1 MPPVDVA
8 VLVPVKD
15 FRLAKLRLAGALE
28 PFEREALART
38 MATTVVAAAR
48 PLPVF
53 VVCDDDGVATWA
65 ESAGA
70 TVLWR
75 PGLGLNGAVTDGVV
89 ALGEVGVQR
98 VIVAHSDLPLARRL
112 DGVAA
117 LPGLTLV
124 PDRRDDGTNVACVP
138 TGVGF
143 TFSYGPGS
151 FRRHAAE
158 GRRLGLSVR
167 VVRDPGLGWDVDVPE
182 DLAHP
187 ALEEALSWLRTHPV
201 SPL

>member
-201 SPL
+201 SQL